1 MTINAQLATYASG
14 NSSVWHLQTHS
25 GATIQTALDFGLT
38 LNASKTNE
46 TPWIP
51 ELLQSVG
58 IVALV
63 YGDPQGKYVEQ
74 LNQLEPDWTSEGW
87 FLWTQP
93 LNVSTSSGNGTTT
106 GTGSHKNGE
115 RRLIGN
121 THWVV
126 AGLAMLV
133 MQRLAL

>member
-1 MTINAQLATYASG
+1 MTINAQMAAYAG
-14 NSSVWHLQTHS
+14 NSSVWHLPTHS

-58 IVALV
+58 MVALI

-93 LNVSTSSGNGTTT
+93 LNVSTSSGNGTKT
-106 GTGSHKNGE
+106 GTGSHNNGE
-115 RRLIGN
+115 RRLTAN
-121 THWVV
+121 THWVAV
-126 AGLAMLV
+126 GLAMLV
-133 MQRLAL
+133 VLRLAL

>member
-1 MTINAQLATYASG
+1 MTINAQLATYAG
-14 NSSVWHLQTHS
+14 NSSVWHLPTHS
-25 GATIQTALDFGLT
+25 GATIQTALNFGLT

-58 IVALV
+58 MVALV

-74 LNQLEPDWTSEGW
+74 LNQLEADWTSEGW

-106 GTGSHKNGE
+106 GTASNKNGE

-121 THWVV
+121 THWAV
-126 AGLAMLV
+126 GLATLV
-133 MQRLAL
+133 ILRLAL